1 MKIYNIGA
9 NPNKPC
15 NILNFKG
22 VSLMLDCGLDINSA
36 LHFLPLPLVSSKR
49 LSSLPTWVPR
59 DTSEAT
65 QLDGE
70 LKECD
75 SRVFIDGSIE
85 LLPPQTNIFD
95 ISTVD
100 TILLSNHSYMLA
112 LPFITEET
120 GFIINLS
127 FLTCFESVIEV

>member
-1 MKIYNIGA
+1 
-9 NPNKPC
+9 
-15 NILNFKG
+15 
-22 VSLMLDCGLDINSA
+22 MLDCGLDINSA